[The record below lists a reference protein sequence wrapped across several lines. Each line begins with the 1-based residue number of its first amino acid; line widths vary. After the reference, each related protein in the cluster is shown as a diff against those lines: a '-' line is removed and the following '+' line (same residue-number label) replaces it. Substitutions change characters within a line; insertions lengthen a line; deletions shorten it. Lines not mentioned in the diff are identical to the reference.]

1 MESLYSI
8 LTVFLVLDCESL
20 AAQSK
25 RLIRKVGRQF
35 LGAFV
40 IGMWIPVAMFSSSP
54 MNCISL
60 LEFEYFEVIYLGSV
74 GSVCLNS
81 NWFEI
86 SFFLDFSLSISRV
99 KRGHWSH
106 CGNFMLFSFA
116 LLSRPLGIPLI
127 LVIMPLHS
135 AKG

>member
-1 MESLYSI
+1 LESLYSI

-74 GSVCLNS
+74 GSC
-81 NWFEI
+81 WF
-86 SFFLDFSLSISRV
+86 
-99 KRGHWSH
+99 G
-106 CGNFMLFSFA
+106 LFEFE
-116 LLSRPLGIPLI
+116 
-127 LVIMPLHS
+127 LV
-135 AKG
+135 